1 MPLERR
7 DDGTLVFG
15 YLDTASEGRAG
26 AYDTV
31 FVRSGEAGAPARQG
45 YAAELR
51 PCRFGALSG
60 CHISG
65 EQDVRVMPKPS
76 PAAPRPG
83 HLLGFLVSGRG
94 ALEQDGR
101 RADLA
106 PGEFV
111 LYTGARPF
119 RLELGAAHRY
129 FVLSLDPGTAG
140 LVSAADA
147 AGPRGLTA
155 NPDLP
160 RSPSGRVLSAV
171 VGELAVRDR
180 GFGPLA
186 GREMGEHVGAI
197 LRTVLR
203 ETASR
208 DRAGG
213 PLERILAHID
223 DHLAGDLSPGAVAA
237 AHHIS
242 VRHLHALFRETGVT
256 VGDHVRQRRLER
268 IRRDLVDPA
277 LAHLPAYALAARWGL
292 GDASHFSKVFR
303 AAFGLSPRAVRDQ
316 ARGT

>member
-15 YLDTASEGRAG
+15 YLDTASEDRAG
-26 AYDTV
+26 AFDTV
-31 FVRSGEAGAPARQG
+31 LVRSGEDPGRAGQG

-51 PCRFGALSG
+51 PCRLGALNG

-65 EQDVRVMPKPS
+65 DQDVRVMPRPS
-76 PAAPRPG
+76 PAAPRSG
-83 HLLGFLVSGRG
+83 HLLGFLVAGRG
-94 ALEQDGR
+94 TLEQDGR

-111 LYTGARPF
+111 LCTGARPF
-119 RLELGAAHRY
+119 RLELGADHRY
-129 FVLSLDPGTAG
+129 FVLSFDRA
-140 LVSAADA
+140 A
-147 AGPRGLTA
+147 AGAAEDSTPRGLTA
-155 NPDLP
+155 NPELH

-171 VGELAVRDR
+171 VGELAVRAR
-180 GFGPLA
+180 GFGALA

-203 ETASR
+203 ETTATGP
-208 DRAGG
+208 AGG
-213 PLERILAHID
+213 LLERILAHID
-223 DHLAGDLSPGAVAA
+223 DHLAGDLSPGALAA

-242 VRHLHALFRETGVT
+242 VRHLHALFQETGRT
-256 VGDHVRQRRLER
+256 VGDHVRRRRLER

-292 GDASHFSKVFR
+292 GDASHFGKVFR
-303 AAFGLSPRAVRDQ
+303 AEFGLPPRAVRDRS
-316 ARGT
+316 ADR